1 MNRCEQACAHPRVS
15 ILLDRTGRHL
25 LYFVVALK
33 RWEFTHPSGEARVI
47 EGIRIGPSVYN
58 NNDDIDHLLEALG

>member
-1 MNRCEQACAHPRVS
+1 M
-15 ILLDRTGRHL
+15 

-58 NNDDIDHLLEALG
+58 NDDDIDHLLEALG